1 MATSA
6 LLVSVCFLVV
16 TFLMKRKISNLA
28 VLFNLIWSVLI
39 LISIIGFIGINKPSD
54 EVYGIFC
61 KGTVSFNVAYIVL
74 SIICVSVKKNRH
86 SIKPTTMSV
95 ELLRERIISIIQII
109 LLVYYSVK
117 LVGVIEYVLNTG
129 SYESIRSYYY
139 SDQFLSSIIEYLFI
153 TYLFDPMITVTII
166 LFSFNLFDR
175 KYRKT
180 TLALMAVNIVL
191 RAFISGG
198 RTILF
203 EFVVI
208 LIMAYLAYFKDVRTI
223 KLRQKV
229 ILTLFCAVVTLFAV
243 IISFGRDGKTDG
255 IISTIIE
262 MLAINFTGS
271 FKYLSILL
279 ERDLF
284 LPDRTYGA
292 ASFAGIYDVFISI
305 SRFFGMENAETLQN
319 SIGNITAKFWY
330 IGNYSYNAMP
340 TMYYFFITDWG
351 KTGPIIGGA
360 VFAAIA
366 CFAEKLFVNK
376 RTYKYFAVYLLV
388 VLIVAESTASWL
400 PFKSSFIMAVV
411 YSLLLFNNTCL
422 PKRS

>member
-1 MATSA
+1 MAASA
-6 LLVSVCFLVV
+6 LLVSVCFLVI

-39 LISIIGFIGINKPSD
+39 LISIIGFVGINKPGD

-74 SIICVSVKKNRH
+74 SIICVPVKQNRR
-86 SIKPTTMSV
+86 SIKPTKRSV
-95 ELLRERIISIIQII
+95 ELLREWIIVIIQVI

-129 SYESIRSYYY
+129 SYDSIRSYYF
-139 SDQFLSSIIEYLFI
+139 SDQFLSSIFEYLLI

-175 KYRKT
+175 RYRKT

-208 LIMAYLAYFKDVRTI
+208 LIMAYLSYFKDVRTI
-223 KLRQKV
+223 KFKQK
-229 ILTLFCAVVTLFAV
+229 ISLTLFCAVATLFAV
-243 IISFGRDGKTDG
+243 IISFGRAGKTGG
-255 IISTIIE
+255 IISTITE
-262 MLAINFTGS
+262 TLAINFTGS

-279 ERDLF
+279 ERGLF
-284 LPDRTYGA
+284 LSEKTHGA

-305 SRFFGMENAETLQN
+305 RRFLGMGNAETLQN

-330 IGNYSYNAMP
+330 IGDYSYNAMP
-340 TMYYFFITDWG
+340 TMYYFFMTDWG
-351 KTGPIIGGA
+351 KAGPIIGGA
-360 VFAAIA
+360 VFASIA
-366 CFAEKLFVNK
+366 CFTEKLFINRK
-376 RTYKYFAVYLLV
+376 TYKYFAVYLLA

-400 PFKSSFIMAVV
+400 PFKSSFIMAIV
-411 YSLLLFNNTCL
+411 YSLLLFNNTYL